1 MIVLIK
7 RLLLLSIF
15 TVALL
20 GTHSLAAPTYS
31 DNTAS
36 LLGEL
41 KIMQGD
47 PDGNMRYNDLV
58 SRAECAKIAV
68 ASSSY
73 RNSVALGA
81 KTSPFKD
88 VKYTHWAAPY
98 VTVGIKN
105 GLFTGYLD
113 ATFRP
118 SNTVLFEEAAT
129 MFLKVLGYTNE
140 DFGASWPDGQVGIAR
155 NIGILDNVEKG
166 VGDALTRRDVA
177 TIVYNTLNAKQK
189 NSQSVYLSTFNRTIV
204 DDVVLISTTNED
216 PSIAEGKIFTSS
228 GTYNY
233 ESSLDLSNIG
243 LRGSV
248 VLRNNDTVVA
258 FIGDNRNKPTEKQ
271 MVYSVLGG
279 GIVTYKNGSFS
290 QVEVDNG
297 TVFYKN
303 STRVDASS
311 ALASLEMGDVV
322 RISYAQNG
330 EIDFILCTSGTTV
343 GPKTVVSSDWY
354 NSFGASSSVTV
365 MRDGVKASV
374 AEVSTNDIA
383 YYLKE
388 LDIALVYSKKVTGI
402 YEDASPNKDTPTSIT
417 VSGTN
422 YKLEGLNAFL
432 KLSSNG
438 VFNYGDTVTLLL
450 GKNGDVAD
458 VLTSSQVSTTMYGYL
473 SDAGTK
479 ETLVSGTKV
488 VKNYVELTL
497 PSGEVCEYITSKDY
511 SSMKNVV
518 VSVTLK
524 NGTATVSRL
533 SQNNDLY
540 GSFVWSTSSKSLGGT
555 PLSDN
560 VKILEV
566 STTQSNETGMCATV
580 YPQRLHSQRLSSG
593 SVLYASKNASGE
605 IDELILK
612 DVTGDMH
619 TYGII
624 TSAQSNNNTNSGS
637 YAYISNGTEQ
647 SIVTQNK
654 VFGVHSSQAVKIISN
669 GREVSSILA
678 LGKVPSGKISSI
690 NGSTVTMGT
699 STYTLSHKV
708 QIYIKKTYASYDM
721 ITLDELQSS
730 YSDYSSEVYMDKVD
744 TSGRVRIIILSK

>member
-15 TVALL
+15 ALSLL
-20 GTHSLAAPTYS
+20 GSHALAAPTYS

-36 LLGEL
+36 LLNEL
-41 KIMQGD
+41 KIMQGA

-68 ASSSY
+68 ASSPH

-118 SNTVLFEEAAT
+118 SNTVLYEEAIT
-129 MFLKVLGYTNE
+129 MFLRVLGYTNE

-155 NIGILDNVEKG
+155 NIGILDNVEKN

-177 TIVYNTLNAKQK
+177 TIAYNTLNAKQK
-189 NSQSVYLSTFNRTIV
+189 NSQSIYLSTFNRTIV

-243 LRGSV
+243 LRGSL

-290 QVEVDNG
+290 QVEVDNS

-330 EIDFILCTSGTTV
+330 EIDYILCTSGTTV
-343 GPKTVVSSDWY
+343 GPKTVASADWY

-365 MRDGVKASV
+365 MKDGVKASV
-374 AEVSTNDIA
+374 AEVSTYDIA

-402 YEDASPNKDTPTSIT
+402 YEDASPNKDTPTTIT
-417 VSGTN
+417 VSGES
-422 YKLEGLNAFL
+422 YKLEGLNAFS

-438 VFNYGDTVTLLL
+438 VFNFGDTVTLLL

-458 VLTSSQVSTTMYGYL
+458 VLTSSQASTTVCGYL
-473 SDAGTK
+473 SDVGTK
-479 ETLVSGTKV
+479 ETIVSGTKV
-488 VKNYVELTL
+488 TKNYIELTL

-511 SSMKNVV
+511 SSMKNAI

-524 NGTATVSRL
+524 NGTAAVSRL
-533 SQNNDLY
+533 SQNNDLH

-560 VKILEV
+560 IKILEV
-566 STTQSNETGMCATV
+566 STTQSDETGMCATV
-580 YPQRLHSQRLSSG
+580 YPQRLHSQKLSSG
-593 SVLYASKNASGE
+593 SILYFRKNASGE

-637 YAYISNGTEQ
+637 YTYISNGTEQ
-647 SIVTQNK
+647 SIFTQNK
-654 VFGVHSSQAVKIISN
+654 IFGVHSSQAVKIISD
-669 GREVSSILA
+669 GREVSSIFA
-678 LGKVPSGKISSI
+678 LNKVPSGKITSI
-690 NGSTVTMGT
+690 NGSTITLGN
-699 STYTLSHKV
+699 STYTLSQNV
-708 QIYIKKTYASYDM
+708 QIYIKKTYSSYDM

-730 YSDYSSEVYMDKVD
+730 YWDYSPEVYMDKVD